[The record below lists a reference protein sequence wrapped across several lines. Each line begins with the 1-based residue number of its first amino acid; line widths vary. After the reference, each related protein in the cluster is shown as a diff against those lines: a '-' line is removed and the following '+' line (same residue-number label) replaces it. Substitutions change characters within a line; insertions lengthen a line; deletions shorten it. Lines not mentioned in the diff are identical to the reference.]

1 MIDIQDVHKSYGSLE
16 VLKGISLRVEQGEVV
31 VLIGASGSGKS
42 TLLQCINGLEPINA
56 GRILVDGICVHAKMT
71 DLNKLRRR
79 IGIVFQNFNVFPH
92 YTVLENV
99 ALAPRIVLGL
109 SRREAEARAR
119 QHIAKVGLSD
129 KTDVFPSKLSG
140 GQQQRLAIAR
150 ALAME
155 PEYMLCDEITS
166 ALDPELV
173 GEVLDTLRM
182 LSRDGMTMIVV
193 THEIPFAR
201 EVADR
206 VVFFDFGVICESGP
220 AKEIIDNPTNPRT
233 RQFLSKVL

>member
-1 MIDIQDVHKSYGSLE
+1 MPLGSNVVGSFETSAMIDIQDVHKSYGSLE

-99 ALAPRIVLGL
+99 ALAP
-109 SRREAEARAR
+109 
-119 QHIAKVGLSD
+119 AKC
-129 KTDVFPSKLSG
+129 P
-140 GQQQRLAIAR
+140 R
-150 ALAME
+150 
-155 PEYMLCDEITS
+155 P
-166 ALDPELV
+166 
-173 GEVLDTLRM
+173 
-182 LSRDGMTMIVV
+182 
-193 THEIPFAR
+193 
-201 EVADR
+201 VA
-206 VVFFDFGVICESGP
+206 
-220 AKEIIDNPTNPRT
+220 A
-233 RQFLSKVL
+233 